1 MSNNHSKLNQRSHC
15 NARFLI
21 ERGDCGYRPGERF
34 PVVGGHSDDAQILRA
49 VIGRSESEYEK
60 SLEYEDARRRSSA
73 AYVFGYDKKVVAGPK
88 RWKAAREYLRR
99 HRTLKT
105 TFNDSFALPRHIKGR
120 EFVQLYNAVAFANS
134 KNAILN
140 IHLTIS
146 WKLLGYGDDEAANLP
161 LSKLFIK
168 NYTQWCSD
176 NDIDCI
182 WIYSNEF
189 SGAVGL
195 HTHFMTSVSEEM
207 QDAFRGFVEN
217 RLQEINRLASLNEAA
232 CDISIP
238 KSRQLARQWIRF
250 QYLCKGVDQNAR
262 LKHANGI
269 DSMFVSDLIRF
280 GYENPGSVG
289 CRRRCGVSRNLD
301 KAARRKAGFESTL
314 EKGYLNVNLLY
325 PDDDKAKEE
334 ADAYAQCAHLNI

>member
-1 MSNNHSKLNQRSHC
+1 MSNDNFELNQNGHC

-21 ERGDCGYRPGERF
+21 ERGDCGYRPGEKF

-49 VIGRSESEYEK
+49 VIGRNEGEYEK
-60 SLEYEDARRRSSA
+60 SLEYEDARRRFSTA
-73 AYVFGYDKKVVAGPK
+73 VALGYGKKVVAGPK
-88 RWKAAREYLRR
+88 RWKAAREHHRW

-105 TFNDSFALPRHIKGR
+105 TFNDPFALPRHIKGH
-120 EFVQLYNAVAFANS
+120 EFVRLYNAVAFANS

-140 IHLTIS
+140 VHLTIS
-146 WKLLGYGDDEAANLP
+146 WKLLGYGDDEAADLP

-189 SGAVGL
+189 SGVAGL
-195 HTHFMTSVSEEM
+195 HTHLMTSVSEEM
-207 QDAFRGFVEN
+207 QDAFRGFVEK
-217 RLQEINRLASLNEAA
+217 RLQEINRLRSLNGAA

-238 KSRQLARQWIRF
+238 KSRQVARQWIRF

-301 KAARRKAGFESTL
+301 KSARKEAGFVSTL

-325 PDDDKAKEE
+325 PDDDKADVPFELML
-334 ADAYAQCAHLNI
+334 LNL

>member
-1 MSNNHSKLNQRSHC
+1 MSNDNSELNQSSHC

-21 ERGDCGYRPGERF
+21 ERGDCGYRPGEKF

-49 VIGRSESEYEK
+49 VIGRNEDEYEK
-60 SLEYEDARRRSSA
+60 SLVYEDARRRFSTA
-73 AYVFGYDKKVVAGPK
+73 VALGYGKKVVAGPK
-88 RWKAAREYLRR
+88 RWKAAREHHRW

-105 TFNDSFALPRHIKGR
+105 TFNDPFALPRHIKGH
-120 EFVQLYNAVAFANS
+120 EFVRLYNAVAFANS

-140 IHLTIS
+140 VHLTIS
-146 WKLLGYGDDEAANLP
+146 WKLLGYGNDEAADLP

-189 SGAVGL
+189 SGVAGL
-195 HTHFMTSVSEEM
+195 HTHLMTSVSNEM
-207 QDAFRGFVEN
+207 QGAFRQFVEM
-217 RLQEINRLASLNEAA
+217 RLHQINKLTELNAAAS
-232 CDISIP
+232 DISIP
-238 KSRQLARQWIRF
+238 KSRQVARQWIRF

-325 PDDDKAKEE
+325 PDDDKA
-334 ADAYAQCAHLNI
+334 DASFDLTLLNL